1 MSPETLST
9 FERDVLIREAPEA
22 GHVLR
27 DVFLKS
33 LCHRIPETKK
43 FCSASENKSESERT
57 GF

>member
-1 MSPETLST
+1 MSSGTLST

-22 GHVLR
+22 GRVLR

-33 LCHRIPETKK
+33 WNYRIQETKK
-43 FCSASENKSESERT
+43 FRSASENKSQSERT